1 MEQKLNQQE
10 KLLTEAFNRIEKLE
24 TLLQKNVSHAPPSEF
39 TSEPDMIDQNN
50 SFYPHHSSMPPWI
63 PFQYSP
69 SPIFNQTANHSQNPL
84 PFQSPP
90 ISYNQTS
97 QPASSFQSP
106 PIYYNQT
113 SQQASSFQSP
123 PSFLQPSVHV
133 NQLENSKCLRI
144 QCKSTTTALPSSV
157 INKTKLVAASYTLDR
172 FPKLQTESKVSN
184 LAVKLARSSFF
195 GEDVLA
201 QCTLMGFGKYPALPT
216 AELNDLKQTIFS
228 LFPKY
233 WSNPIEFETI
243 WKDCGEAIGQVCK
256 RLRTVVEKNSILIN

>member
-1 MEQKLNQQE
+1 MLFLDLEQKLNQQE
-10 KLLTEAFNRIEKLE
+10 KLTEAFNRIEKLE
-24 TLLQKNVSHAPPSEF
+24 TLIQKNVSHAPPSPSEF
-39 TSEPDMIDQNN
+39 TSDPDMIDHNN

-69 SPIFNQTANHSQNPL
+69 SPIFNQTANCSQNPL

-90 ISYNQTS
+90 IYYNQTS

-106 PIYYNQT
+106 P
-113 SQQASSFQSP
+113 SC
-123 PSFLQPSVHV
+123 LQPSVHV
-133 NQLENSKCLRI
+133 NQLKKCLQI
-144 QCKSTTTALPSSV
+144 QCKSTTTVLPSSV

-184 LAVKLARSSFF
+184 LAVKWACCSFF
-195 GEDVLA
+195 GEDMLA
-201 QCTLMGFGKYPALPT
+201 QRTLMGFGKYPALPT

-233 WSNPIEFETI
+233 
-243 WKDCGEAIGQVCK
+243 
-256 RLRTVVEKNSILIN
+256 

>member
-1 MEQKLNQQE
+1 MRLAFQILVNALTVCKLNLLVFFFLDPLLLEMTKLDMEQKLNQQE

-24 TLLQKNVSHAPPSEF
+24 TLLQKNVSHALPSEF

-69 SPIFNQTANHSQNPL
+69 SPIFNQTANRSQNPL

-97 QPASSFQSP
+97 QP
-106 PIYYNQT
+106 
-113 SQQASSFQSP
+113 ASSFQSP

-195 GEDVLA
+195 WRRCAG
-201 QCTLMGFGKYPALPT
+201 TMYPDGLWEVSSFA
-216 AELNDLKQTIFS
+216 
-228 LFPKY
+228 Y
-233 WSNPIEFETI
+233 
-243 WKDCGEAIGQVCK
+243 C
-256 RLRTVVEKNSILIN
+256 